1 MTNRLANSDTP
12 IDKIVTIQK
21 FETDGKLKIL
31 RGYAGGG
38 FQVNDEFIS
47 GSIILYPR
55 EAHSCPITHDSEI
68 SKELL
73 EPHLN
78 SIKPDMVLI
87 GVGENPKHPYQPLRD
102 FAHKQSVGID
112 IMSTSS
118 ACRTWNVLL
127 SEGRKVVACLLAIS

>member
-1 MTNRLANSDTP
+1 MSLKLTSPNTP
-12 IDKIVTIQK
+12 IDKIVTIQS

-38 FQVNDEFIS
+38 FQVNDEFIT

-55 EAHSCPITHDSEI
+55 EVHYYPIAHESEI

-78 SIKPDMVLI
+78 AIKPDMLLI
-87 GVGENPKHPYQPLRD
+87 GVGGNPKHLYQPLRD
-102 FAHKQSVGID
+102 YAHTKGVGID

-127 SEGRKVVACLLAIS
+127 SEGRKVVACLLAIP

>member
-1 MTNRLANSDTP
+1 MAFPNSP
-12 IDKIVTIQK
+12 IDKIVTIQR
-21 FETDGKLKIL
+21 FESDGKLKLL
-31 RGYAGGG
+31 RGYSGGG
-38 FQVNDEFIS
+38 FQVNDQFIS

-55 EAHSCPITHDSEI
+55 EVYISPIIQESEI

-78 SIKPDMVLI
+78 AIKPDMVLI
-87 GVGENPKHPYQPLRD
+87 GVGGNPKHLYRSLRD
-102 FAHKQSVGID
+102 YAHKQGIGID

>member
-1 MTNRLANSDTP
+1 MASPNVP
-12 IDKIVTIQK
+12 VDKIVTIQS
-21 FETDGKLKIL
+21 FESDGKLKIL

-38 FQVNDEFIS
+38 FQVNDEFII

-55 EAHSCPITHDSEI
+55 AVHQYPITQDLEI

-78 SIKPDMVLI
+78 AVKPDMVLI
-87 GVGENPKHPYQPLRD
+87 GVGSNPKHLYQPLRD
-102 FAHKQSVGID
+102 YAHKKGVGID

-127 SEGRKVVACLLAIS
+127 SEGRKVIACLLAVP

>member
-1 MTNRLANSDTP
+1 MAFPNSP
-12 IDKIVTIQK
+12 IDKIVTIQR
-21 FETDGKLKIL
+21 FESDGKLKLL
-31 RGYAGGG
+31 RGYSDGG
-38 FQVNDEFIS
+38 FQVNDQFIS

-55 EAHSCPITHDSEI
+55 EVYSSPIIQESEI

-78 SIKPDMVLI
+78 AIKPDMVLI
-87 GVGENPKHPYQPLRD
+87 GVGGNPKHLYRSLRD
-102 FAHKQSVGID
+102 YAHTQGIGID

>member
-1 MTNRLANSDTP
+1 MGSSNSP
-12 IDKIVTIQK
+12 IDKIVTIQN
-21 FETDGKLKIL
+21 FESDGKLKIL

-38 FQVNDEFIS
+38 FQVNDEFIA

-55 EAHSCPITHDSEI
+55 AVHNFPITQESEI
-68 SKELL
+68 SIELL

-78 SIKPDMVLI
+78 AIKPDMVLI
-87 GVGENPKHPYQPLRD
+87 GVGENPKHLYKPLRD
-102 FAHKQSVGID
+102 FAKKIGVGID

-127 SEGRKVVACLLAIS
+127 SEGRQVVACLIAIP